1 MQIDFAI
8 QTDLTWD
15 ALQVLWRDL
24 EARAD
29 PPVFLSWNWIGCW
42 LQETALRPP
51 ILVGRQGEVPVLLGA
66 LVPSR
71 RARVGPIAIRGARL
85 HTTGDDEQDV
95 ITIEYNGFLVDRAL
109 GEAAEDSAIA
119 FLMQSGRIGGHA
131 CDELMLRNVGRDY
144 ARAGAGISL
153 LHTLI
158 WRKPSFR
165 VDLDAIRAT
174 GGGYLDGLSA
184 NSRQQIRR
192 SMRLYEKSG
201 PLHLSRARDVAEA
214 MAFLAGLK
222 ELHQPYWIGR
232 GERGAFAYPFFER
245 FQHRLIADCFDRGMI
260 ELARVSRG
268 EVSIGYLYNLR
279 YRRCVYAY
287 QSGFLF
293 EPDAKLKPG
302 LVSHAMCI
310 EAHLREGMALYDFM
324 AGNSRYKSSLGQ
336 PGPDMRYEMLQRPTK
351 LIRLENGL
359 RRLRHRLRPDARPTT
374 PAAA

>member
-8 QTDLTWD
+8 QTDLSWND
-15 ALQVLWRDL
+15 LQVLWRDL

-29 PPVFLSWNWIGCW
+29 APVFLSWDWIGCW
-42 LQETALRPP
+42 LQETAIEPAV
-51 ILVGRQGEVPVLLGA
+51 LVGRQGGVFVLLGV
-66 LVPSR
+66 LVPSLR
-71 RARVGPIAIRGARL
+71 LEARPIAIRGVRL
-85 HTTGDDEQDV
+85 HTTGDDERDV

-119 FLMQSGRIGGHA
+119 FLMQGGRIGGHA

-144 ARAGAGISL
+144 ARAGAGIGL

-165 VDLDAIRAT
+165 VDLDAVRAT
-174 GGGYLDGLSA
+174 GRAYLDGLSA
-184 NSRQQIRR
+184 NTRQQIRR

-201 PLHLSRARDVAEA
+201 PLRLTRARDAAEA
-214 MAFLAGLK
+214 MAFLEGLK
-222 ELHQPYWIGR
+222 ELHQPYWISR
-232 GERGAFAYPFFER
+232 GERGAFAYPFFVR
-245 FQHRLIADCFDRGMI
+245 FQHRLIRDCFSSGTI
-260 ELARVSRG
+260 ELVRIGRG
-268 EVSIGYLYNLR
+268 DVAIGYLYNLI
-279 YRRCVYAY
+279 YRLRVYAY
-287 QSGFLF
+287 QSVFLF

-324 AGNSRYKSSLGQ
+324 AGDSRYKSSLGQ

-359 RRLRHRLRPDARPTT
+359 RRLRHRLRRDARPTT